1 MTNYLSVDDFWKTAR
16 ELTMGLWNRLE
27 KKGVQWMKRDQIWY
41 DGVSTLAKLCKS
53 DQEKRRFKYWED
65 TAVGLFDRTRMTLWD
80 WEGNKPKINA
90 EAKRHFIN
98 SVRNMTEEMWDYSKR
113 IDAIARIADSWV
125 RKAESEKDVSD
136 WMSECMLRDWD
147 LGLKYEDWKY
157 GRF

>member
-1 MTNYLSVDDFWKTAR
+1 M
-16 ELTMGLWNRLE
+16 LTFTRLNIQGFCSIDSFSLQLNQDCTVLI
-27 KKGVQWMKRDQIWY
+27 KAPNGFGKSTLLNALVWALYGKNIKGVSE
-41 DGVSTLAKLCKS
+41 VN
-53 DQEKRRFKYWED
+53 

-80 WEGNKPKINA
+80 WEEYKPKINA

-98 SVRNMTEEMWDYSKR
+98 GVRNMTEEMWDYSKR

-125 RKAESEKDVSD
+125 RKGESEKDVSD